1 MAFDILIKHGTVVD
15 GTGAPGIAADVG
27 IRNGRI
33 VAVAPGLKEE
43 AGREI
48 DASGHIVAPGFIDVH
63 THSDFTLLSTP
74 GAESKVRQGIT
85 TEVVGNCGFSPAPVS
100 PGNRELLEA
109 YASFLNPDL
118 SWDWESLDEYYQ
130 RVRDRGCAMNIV
142 PLVGHGAVRI
152 AAMGFANR
160 PPTASE
166 LLQMQHLVGSA
177 MEDGAFG
184 LSSGLIYTPGCYG
197 TTDELIALSR
207 VVSEAGGVYATHM
220 RGEGGTLETS
230 IVEALRIGAD
240 ADVTVQISHL
250 KASGRDNWDKMDR
263 ALQMLEEGRDRGV
276 AVMADIYPY
285 IAGSTTMTSLFPAW
299 SLEGGVATFLTRLAD
314 RQMRQRIID
323 EVQGGRDGWSRAN
336 GVVGWDDIV
345 VASCQYQKTFEG
357 KTVTQIAQ
365 VMGVDPAH
373 AMMDFLLEEQGQAAI
388 ILFMMSEENVSK
400 GIAHPMLMIGSDS
413 LALASGHGGKPH
425 PRTYGTFPRVLGKYV
440 RDEGL
445 LTLED
450 GVRKMTSMAA
460 AQLGLTDR
468 GVLAEDKVADI
479 TIFNAATVCDRATFD
494 DPHQYPDGIVYV
506 MVNGHIIVEQG
517 AQHHIFPGQV
527 LTKSSS

>member
-1 MAFDILIKHGTVVD
+1 MTFDILIKHGTVID

-27 IRNGRI
+27 IRDGRI
-33 VAVAPGLKEE
+33 AAVAPGLEGE
-43 AGREI
+43 AGHEI
-48 DASGHIVAPGFIDVH
+48 NAGGHIVAPGFIDVH

-74 GAESKVRQGIT
+74 SADSKVRQGIT
-85 TEVVGNCGFSPAPVS
+85 TEVVGNCGFSPAPVA
-100 PGNRELLEA
+100 PGTRDLLEA
-109 YASFLNPDL
+109 YASFLNPHL
-118 SWDWESLDEYYQ
+118 SWDWESLDDYYQ

-160 PPTASE
+160 PPTGSE
-166 LLQMQHLVGSA
+166 LLHMQHLVGAA

-197 TTDELIALSR
+197 DTDELIALAR
-207 VVSEAGGVYATHM
+207 VVSEAGGIYATHM
-220 RGEGGTLETS
+220 RGEGGTLEAS
-230 IVEALRIGAD
+230 IAEALRIGAD
-240 ADVTVQISHL
+240 AGVGVQISHL

-263 ALQMLEEGRDRGV
+263 ALHMLEEGRDRGV

-299 SLEGGVATFLTRLAD
+299 SLEGGVASFLTRLAD
-314 RQMRQRIID
+314 RQTRQRIID

-336 GVVGWDDIV
+336 GAVGWDDIV
-345 VASCQYQKTFEG
+345 IASCQKQKAYEG
-357 KTVTQIAQ
+357 KTVAQIARD
-365 VMGVDPAH
+365 MGVDPAH
-373 AMMDFLLEEQGQAAI
+373 AMMDFLLAEQGQAAI
-388 ILFMMSEENVSK
+388 ILFMMSEENVAK

-413 LALASGHGGKPH
+413 LALAAGHGGKPH

-445 LTLED
+445 MTLED

-468 GVLAEDKVADI
+468 GVLAAGKAADI
-479 TIFNAATVCDRATFD
+479 TIFDATTVCDRATFD
-494 DPHQYPDGIVYV
+494 DPHQYPDGIAYV
-506 MVNGHIIVEQG
+506 VVNGQIVVEQG
-517 AQHHIFPGQV
+517 IQHSVLPGQV
-527 LTKSSS
+527 LTKS